1 MTANISPAVS
11 SDHALANRLATSKRH
26 ARPSRSHGAADY
38 TRTDA
43 LSRLV
48 LSVAAR
54 PTVWRDL
61 VAFGETERYWARLD
75 RRPTSTSGC
84 SPGCPARAPNS
95 TTTVIPPQRSSSS
108 ADPHR
113 GPVHDGDIVDRD
125 LHQGHVQTVER
136 GVVHDVR
143 NTGNEP
149 AISIHAYSPRLTSMT
164 FYDVT
169 ADGLVPKRRSRPTN
183 PNCDSTGDRGGAS
196 RIDARLEAA
205 RARIERIEPSAAASR
220 QAAVTPGGHPPGAQ
234 RAGKARSPAAS

>member
-1 MTANISPAVS
+1 MTTNFSPDVR
-11 SDHALANRLATSKRH
+11 SDHALAGRLASSIRH
-26 ARPSRSHGAADY
+26 AATDPHPPGASDY

-54 PTVWRDL
+54 PTEWRDL
-61 VAFGETERYWARLD
+61 VAFGQTERYWARLD
-75 RRPTSTSGC
+75 
-84 SPGCPARAPNS
+84 SPADVDLWLLTWLPSQGTELHDHGDSAAAFVVVGGAVTEAR
-95 TTTVIPPQRSSSS
+95 VR
-108 ADPHR
+108 
-113 GPVHDGDIVDRD
+113 DGAIEDRV

-169 ADGLVPKRRSRPTN
+169 SDGLVPQRTVET
-183 PNCDSTGDRGGAS
+183 D
-196 RIDARLEAA
+196 
-205 RARIERIEPSAAASR
+205 EPEL
-220 QAAVTPGGHPPGAQ
+220 
-234 RAGKARSPAAS
+234 